1 MKNVLIAAAAAATL
15 AATPALASDFT
26 GPRIEATAGYQDVT
40 NNRTNLTYGANA
52 GYDIKVV
59 GPVRAGVEVGVDN
72 VFDRRNLNAGARLGL
87 VLSSHALAYA
97 KISYSNYRDIN
108 LVNLDG
114 CRLGGGLELKVAGP
128 VYTKVEYRHADFG
141 STKSNDAIAGIG
153 LRF

>member
-15 AATPALASDFT
+15 AATPALASDVT

-114 CRLGGGLELKVAGP
+114 ARFGGGLELKVAGP

-141 STKSNDAIAGIG
+141 GTKSNDVIAGVG
-153 LRF
+153 VRF